1 MLEAKAP
8 MVMDCNVNPGFRID
22 LHIKELANA
31 LDTSLG
37 IGAQLLLT
45 AAVMKMMQ
53 ALKVDGL
60 ESADHRALAK
70 VEVTR

>member
-1 MLEAKAP
+1 
-8 MVMDCNVNPGFRID
+8 MDCNVNPGFRID